1 MYRVIEY
8 FTDLQDDDHEYR
20 TGDIFPR
27 EGLKVSEARLAE
39 LASAEN
45 LRGIPLIELVEP
57 EKAGKGKSKNK
68 AALTDSSVYDL
79 HDLCPRIHHRSHFL
93 HLCDLVCS
101 IVSGFRI
108 IFARQ
113 DPLEENWCIIS
124 HRNFTFPFLASR
136 WLSR

>member
-57 EKAGKGKSKNK
+57 EKVPLDRIQDAFAAASVPGKYRV
-68 AALTDSSVYDL
+68 SVL
-79 HDLCPRIHHRSHFL
+79 LN
-93 HLCDLVCS
+93 
-101 IVSGFRI
+101 
-108 IFARQ
+108 
-113 DPLEENWCIIS
+113 E
-124 HRNFTFPFLASR
+124 
-136 WLSR
+136 